1 MNISY
6 VCRIPVDVGDD
17 DADVDAGGDN
27 ADCDASGDDDAGED
41 DIDVG
46 SANGDDDDVDVG
58 VDNVDDVE
66 QLTRGSLAGAS
77 SGV

>member
-17 DADVDAGGDN
+17 DV
-27 ADCDASGDDDAGED
+27 
-41 DIDVG
+41 DVG
-46 SANGDDDDVDVG
+46 S
-58 VDNVDDVE
+58 DDVE

>member
-17 DADVDAGGDN
+17 DADVDAGSDN
-27 ADCDASGDDDAGED
+27 ADWDASGDDDD
-41 DIDVG
+41 YIDVG
-46 SANGDDDDVDVG
+46 S
-58 VDNVDDVE
+58 DNVDDVE